1 MATPNMVEARA
12 HGAGTGTA
20 PHVPEEA
27 AERRAGERSSPGR
40 SGDASSGTSAPD
52 PEVPAKARRRAFTA
66 EYKLR
71 VLRAADACRKPG
83 EVGALLR
90 REGLYSSHL
99 VMWRRQRDGGALKS
113 MRARK
118 RGRVPKEETPLFQEN
133 QRLSRENQTLKR
145 KLAQAEVIIDC
156 QKKLSEALE
165 RLRADHPKI
174 GTSA

>member
-1 MATPNMVEARA
+1 
-12 HGAGTGTA
+12 
-20 PHVPEEA
+20 
-27 AERRAGERSSPGR
+27 
-40 SGDASSGTSAPD
+40 
-52 PEVPAKARRRAFTA
+52 
-66 EYKLR
+66 
-71 VLRAADACRKPG
+71 
-83 EVGALLR
+83 
-90 REGLYSSHL
+90 
-99 VMWRRQRDGGALKS
+99 